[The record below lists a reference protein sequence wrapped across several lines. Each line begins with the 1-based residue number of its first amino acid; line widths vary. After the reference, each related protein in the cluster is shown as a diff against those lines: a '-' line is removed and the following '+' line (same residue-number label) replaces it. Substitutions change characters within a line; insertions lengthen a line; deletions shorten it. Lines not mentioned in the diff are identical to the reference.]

1 MGLIFISENA
11 CQELQDKLAETGH
24 DIYKVKATDVV
35 YDAIA
40 AHPDI
45 YMCAVKDTLIVDE
58 CIETEPPLKEQ
69 YMDQMESQFEDAALE
84 PIIPALTTGSGDIV
98 FEMGAIGHDYP
109 FDIPYNAVST
119 DRFFIHNTEYT
130 APALIDRARY
140 AGLQIINVKQGYTK
154 CSCIP
159 VGSRAIITEDE
170 GIART
175 LTAYNRMILEDCEDD
190 PRAAQTDTIDVLLI
204 RKGYAALEG
213 FEYGFIGGTCGTIGD
228 KIYFNGNLS
237 DHPDFEIIC
246 SFIESHGFT
255 PVWTQDTQL
264 TDIGSIIYLP

>member
-11 CQELQDKLAETGH
+11 CQELIDQLTETGH
-24 DIYKVKATDVV
+24 DIYKVLSTDVV
-35 YDAIA
+35 YDAIS

-45 YMCAVKDTLIVDE
+45 YMCPVRSTLIADE
-58 CIETEPPLKEQ
+58 TLETDPPLKEQ
-69 YMDQMESQFEDAALE
+69 YMEQLDSQIDDFSVE
-84 PIIPALTTGSGDIV
+84 PVIPAMTTGSGDIV
-98 FEMGAIGHDYP
+98 FEMGGIGYEYP

-130 APALIDRARY
+130 APALIDRARF

-159 VGSRAIITEDE
+159 VGDRAIITEDE

-175 LTAYNRMILEDCEDD
+175 LTAYNHMILEDYDGDAE
-190 PRAAQTDTIDVLLI
+190 AASEETIDVLLI

-228 KIYFNGNLS
+228 RIYFNGNLS
-237 DHPDFEIIC
+237 DHPDFELIC
-246 SFIESHGFT
+246 SFIEARGYT